1 MTEYLFFGFSLR
13 SHLVISI
20 LYHARSHAGMTQ
32 VNVLSI
38 IRDVA
43 KKNYIFFCW
52 KEETRAILCTFM
64 GILEID
70 RMREFCENKKLNN
83 NKNSSQT
90 RQSKVI
96 KLKSIWPQY
105 IAWRMRNK
113 VENIKEWGS
122 MWWNQRSKFEQWGFE
137 VVQKWN
143 RKDFFKLEFHKNL
156 TDL

>member
-1 MTEYLFFGFSLR
+1 MTEYLFFWILSQKPFS
-13 SHLVISI
+13 HFHFISCSLTRRDDSSQCSFHYSRCCKKK
-20 LYHARSHAGMTQ
+20 LY
-32 VNVLSI
+32 
-38 IRDVA
+38 
-43 KKNYIFFCW
+43 FFRW